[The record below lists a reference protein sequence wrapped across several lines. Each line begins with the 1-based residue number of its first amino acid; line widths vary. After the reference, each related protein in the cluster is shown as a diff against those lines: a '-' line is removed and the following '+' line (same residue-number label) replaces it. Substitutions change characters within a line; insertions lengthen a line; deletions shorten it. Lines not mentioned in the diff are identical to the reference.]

1 VRFTPLSIPDAWLVE
16 LEPIVDE
23 RGFFARAWCAAE
35 FEEHGLSTGF
45 VQENTGVSS
54 RRGTLRGMHYQRAP
68 HEEVKLVRC
77 VRGAAFDVLVDLRPG
92 SPEYRRWFGVELTQD
107 NHRMLYVPEGCAH
120 GYLTLLDDTEITYK
134 TTHVYVRDAS
144 AGVHHADPAIGIE
157 WPIAVDVIS
166 AQDAAWPS
174 LDD

>member
-1 VRFTPLSIPDAWLVE
+1 ME
-16 LEPIVDE
+16 LEPIVDD

-35 FEEHGLSTGF
+35 FGEHGLVTGF

-92 SPEYRRWFGVELTQD
+92 SPEYRRWFGVELTED

-120 GYLTLLDDTEITYK
+120 GYLTLRDDTEVTYK
-134 TTHVYVRDAS
+134 TTHVYVRDSS

-157 WPIAVDVIS
+157 WPIAVDVVS
-166 AQDAAWPS
+166 AQDAAWPPF
-174 LDD
+174 DG